1 MKNSQTIPLTSEEHL
16 HSVLDYIGSKRPP
29 DLKKGYYVEPTIFD
43 HVLPEMVITR
53 EEIFGPVLTVIR
65 APKEKMVEIA
75 NNSRYGLAAGIFD
88 NDLRKAHVVAA
99 QLIAGAVFINEYPV
113 MSAAL
118 PFGGHKESGL
128 GVEKGR
134 AGLLEYTKI
143 KTVSTRIK
151 PKTSFQWLVKK
162 ERRGKKLNW
171 LNKV

>member
-1 MKNSQTIPLTSEEHL
+1 MKNRQITSLTSEEHL
-16 HSVLDYIGSKRPP
+16 HSVLDYIGKGIEEGAKLLIGGKRPP

-43 HVLPEMVITR
+43 HVLPEMVIAR
-53 EEIFGPVLTVIR
+53 EEIFSPVLAVIR

-75 NNSRYGLAAGIFD
+75 NNSRYGLAAGIFT

-151 PKTSFQWLVKK
+151 PKTSFQWFS
-162 ERRGKKLNW
+162 
-171 LNKV
+171 